1 MRLDTKEKRLQY
13 RQMTLKRLSCEVK
26 EFPEVSAVVGYYQA
40 GEKLAAIAFSGTAG
54 RPNWRYTFR
63 SEESR
68 NEYVQKWIDGLK
80 RRQEYKAERKAK
92 KTGLAEPAHSAK
104 ILKGHLQKFFPD
116 VKFSVTSDTFSMG
129 CSINVS
135 YTDGPLLE
143 EVEAIASLFEY
154 GRFDGMQD
162 LAYSVDVHVPGC
174 RGAKYVSVNREMSNE
189 LSAALLPILKKNFA
203 PKWDKGDEV
212 HNYAPYQIAEA
223 EMLFLGITAEDV
235 KQRNEKRVAVVL
247 GENYAREDAPESTKT
262 APQVVTHT
270 KKAGNVV
277 SLADFKQQKEQQEKQ
292 QRKKKAVEDAEFIT
306 HLISTMTT
314 PQIESIV
321 RRMYAD
327 ENMDN
332 KPKLVAIKH
341 FLFILAERDKSA
353 ALKLFRELDLASLA
367 R

>member
-1 MRLDTKEKRLQY
+1 MRLDTNEKRQQY
-13 RQMTLKRLSCEVK
+13 RQNLLNSFNCEVK
-26 EFPEVSAVVGYYQA
+26 EFPEISAVIGFYKS
-40 GEKLAAIAFSGTAG
+40 GEKLAAMAFSGTAG
-54 RPNWRYTFR
+54 KPAWHYTFR
-63 SEESR
+63 SEAQQEA
-68 NEYVQKWIDGLK
+68 YIQKWLDGLK
-80 RRQEYKAERKAK
+80 SRQEYKQKRKAE
-92 KTGLAEPAHSAK
+92 KTGLSEPAHSAK
-104 ILKGHLQKFFPD
+104 VLKGHLQKFFPG
-116 VKFSVTSDTFSMG
+116 VKFSATSDTFSMG

-143 EVEAIASLFEY
+143 EVEAIANLFQY
-154 GRFDGMQD
+154 GRFDAMQD
-162 LAYSVDVHVPGC
+162 LSYSVDVHVPGC

-189 LSAALLPILKKNFA
+189 LSAALLPILKENFV

-235 KQRNEKRVAVVL
+235 KQRNEKRAAVVL

-270 KKAGNVV
+270 KTAGNVV
-277 SLADFKQQKEQQEKQ
+277 SLADFKRQKEQQEKQ
-292 QRKKKAVEDAEFIT
+292 QREKKAVEDAEFIT

-314 PQIESIV
+314 PQIESVV

-341 FLFILAERDKSA
+341 FLLVLAERDRPA
-353 ALKLFRELDLASLA
+353 ALKLFRELDLETLA
-367 R
+367 K